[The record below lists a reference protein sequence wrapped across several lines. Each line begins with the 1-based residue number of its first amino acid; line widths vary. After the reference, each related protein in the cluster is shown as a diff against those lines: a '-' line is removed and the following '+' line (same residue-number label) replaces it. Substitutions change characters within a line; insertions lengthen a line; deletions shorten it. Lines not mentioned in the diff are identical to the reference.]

1 MIGYFIQRAEKTIA
15 CITFHLLPGLP
26 SMHYEKLFMFCLNCI
41 RRHLLTGTIHSVT
54 DRQTDNMMMPVANHT
69 VRLARNRPVTDLS
82 SVKSHAL
89 GVRLTFKVLSH
100 ALTPTGE
107 ISRIREHC
115 SNLVASLIF

>member
-89 GVRLTFKVLSH
+89 GVRLTHLRSYLTLSH
-100 ALTPTGE
+100 LQVKSHAF
-107 ISRIREHC
+107 
-115 SNLVASLIF
+115 ASTAVI